1 MNTNYTLTEGNDALN
16 RVLLMMHYE
25 LGKTLDEQRSDYA
38 MDRQANAIARST
50 GIRSQKDYE
59 ATEKIIKKA
68 NPLPSKTMTLD
79 EFMEDFR
86 EVLTHPVMV
95 GLEVALT
102 ATGVGVTAVV
112 AAYTALLAYDV
123 YKGVT
128 KGDWGWLNIIFD
140 VLGIVSSGVISGTL
154 RPIMKG
160 AQGLKLNSLG
170 KVLTY
175 LSKTKIWSEIKPLLQ
190 GGITLLKNIS
200 KGIWEALNWI
210 SKKTGFT
217 QLKIAG
223 KSVETSIHNII
234 ISIEKFLKSSVKK
247 TVKFLEPGSKV
258 GVKQGLKRG
267 AVSAGIASVLP
278 LGVGAI
284 YNKFIAPTLKGNQYE
299 FTELKNP
306 ADNWALKAELIKNNP
321 GLFPKGITKLEFAS
335 NKEKKF
341 DGFKI
346 NGQIYEVTDEINYKL
361 KKIS

>member
-1 MNTNYTLTEGNDALN
+1 
-16 RVLLMMHYE
+16 MMHYE

-68 NPLPSKTMTLD
+68 NPLPSKTMTFD

-86 EVLTHPVMV
+86 EALTHPVMV

-102 ATGVGVTAVV
+102 STGVGVTAVV
-112 AAYTALLAYDV
+112 AAYTALLVYDI

-128 KGDWGWLNIIFD
+128 KGDWGWLNIVFD
-140 VLGIVSSGVISGTL
+140 VLGIVSSGIISGTL

-160 AQGLKLNSLG
+160 AKGLELNSLG

-190 GGITLLKNIS
+190 SGVKLLNNIS
-200 KGIWEALNWI
+200 KSIWKAIAWI
-210 SKKTGFT
+210 SEKTGFK
-217 QLKIAG
+217 QLKVAG
-223 KSVETSIHNII
+223 NKIETTIHII
-234 ISIEKFLKSSVKK
+234 IDKIEEFLKKTIKK
-247 TVKFLEPGSKV
+247 TTQFLEPGAKV
-258 GVKQGLKRG
+258 GTKQAVKRG
-267 AVSAGIASVLP
+267 VMSAGFSVALP
-278 LGVGAI
+278 LGVSTI
-284 YNKFIAPTLKGNQYE
+284 YNKFIVPSLKGNQYE